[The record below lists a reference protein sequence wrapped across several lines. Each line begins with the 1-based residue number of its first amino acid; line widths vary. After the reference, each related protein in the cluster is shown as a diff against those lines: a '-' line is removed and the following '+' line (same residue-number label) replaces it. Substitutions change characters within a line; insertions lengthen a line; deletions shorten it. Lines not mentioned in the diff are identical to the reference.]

1 MILGVDLTPDQARF
15 LSLTIN
21 GLANG
26 AILALT
32 ALGFVLIYKATEVIN
47 FAQGQF
53 LVVGAFMVYNANV
66 TWGWPAWAS
75 VLFGIASGVVLGV
88 AIERAILRRLIGEA
102 SLSVI
107 MVTIGLAS
115 AMAGTVLWTW
125 GAEPKPSPSFIPTGS
140 VRIFGEV
147 SVASNRF
154 WAVGVAAIVLIAVG
168 LFFQKSRHGVAMR
181 AVADDQQAAM
191 VQGISVNRVFAMAWA
206 MAGAAGAIGGVLLA
220 SINGAYGL
228 ELEAFAILVFP
239 VVILGGL
246 DSILGTVVG
255 GVIVGLVV
263 EYTKSYMDQG
273 WLGMSATDFSQIIPF
288 VVLVAI
294 LLVKPYGLF
303 GQTRIERV

>member
-1 MILGVDLTPDQARF
+1 MTRF
-15 LSLTIN
+15 LTLTIN

-26 AILALT
+26 AILALI

-66 TWGWPAWAS
+66 NWGWPAWAS
-75 VLFGIASGVVLGV
+75 VLFGIASGVVLGI
-88 AIERAILRRLIGEA
+88 AIERLILRRLIGESTLA
-102 SLSVI
+102 VI

-115 AMAGTVLWTW
+115 ALAGMVLGVW
-125 GAEPKPSPSFIPTGS
+125 GAEPKPGPTFIPASAVHLGD
-140 VRIFGEV
+140 I
-147 SVASNRF
+147 SVAANRF
-154 WAVGVAAIVLIAVG
+154 WAMGVAAIVLLAVG

-191 VQGISVNRVFAMAWA
+191 VQGISVNRVFAIAWA

-220 SINGAYGL
+220 SINQGYSL
-228 ELEAFAILVFP
+228 ELELFAILVFP

-255 GVIVGLVV
+255 GAIVGLTV
-263 EYTKSYMDQG
+263 EYSKSYMTHG
-273 WLGMSATDFSQIIPF
+273 WLGMSGTDFGQIIPF

-294 LLVKPYGLF
+294 LMIKPYGLF
-303 GQTRIERV
+303 GQVRIERV

>member
-1 MILGVDLTPDQARF
+1 VTKFLILTL
-15 LSLTIN
+15 N
-21 GLANG
+21 GLGNG

-53 LVVGAFMVYNANV
+53 LVIGAFMVYNANV
-66 TWGWPAWAS
+66 TWGWPPWLS
-75 VLFGIASGVVLGV
+75 VIFGIASGVVLGM
-88 AIERAILRRLIGEA
+88 AIERLILRRLIGESTLA
-102 SLSVI
+102 VI

-115 AMAGTVLWTW
+115 ALGGIVLGIW
-125 GAEPKPSPSFIPTGS
+125 GAQPKPRPTFIPAGRVT
-140 VRIFGEV
+140 FGEV
-147 SVASNRF
+147 GVGADRL
-154 WAVGVAAIVLIAVG
+154 WAVAVAAVVLVAVG

-206 MAGAAGAIGGVLLA
+206 MAGAAGAVAGVLLA
-220 SINGAYGL
+220 GISGGYGP
-228 ELEAFAILVFP
+228 ELEGFAIFVFP

-255 GVIVGLVV
+255 GVIIGVIV
-263 EYTKSYMDQG
+263 EYTKFYMNNK
-273 WLGMSATDFSQIIPF
+273 LGMTGSDFSQILPF
-288 VVLVAI
+288 VAMVAI

-303 GQTRIERV
+303 GQVRIERV